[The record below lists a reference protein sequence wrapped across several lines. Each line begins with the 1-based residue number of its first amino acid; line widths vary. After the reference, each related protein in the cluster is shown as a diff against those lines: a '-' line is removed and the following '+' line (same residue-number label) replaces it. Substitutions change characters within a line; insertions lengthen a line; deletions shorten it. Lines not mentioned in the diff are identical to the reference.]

1 MNQVNLTGRLS
12 KDVELRY
19 TQSGKAVGTGSIAVT
34 RKFKSANG
42 ERETDF
48 INFTMWGKAV
58 ENFANFTHK
67 GSQVALS
74 GSWQVRNYEN
84 KDGQRVYVNE
94 LVADNFDLLESKS
107 QSQNQTSQPQNS
119 RSQQTGFNK
128 FAASGNTEIDISD
141 SDLPF

>member
-12 KDVELRY
+12 RDVELRY

-48 INFTMWGKAV
+48 INFTMWGKPV

-67 GSQVALS
+67 GSQVGLS

-107 QSQNQTSQPQNS
+107 QSQNQTAQPQNNKA
-119 RSQQTGFNK
+119 QQTGFNP
-128 FAASGNTEIDISD
+128 FNGNSNTEISD
-141 SDLPF
+141 EDLPF

>member
-48 INFTMWGKAV
+48 INFTMWGKTV

-67 GSQVALS
+67 GSQVGLS

-107 QSQNQTSQPQNS
+107 QSQNQTAQPQNNKT
-119 RSQQTGFNK
+119 QQTGFNPFK
-128 FAASGNTEIDISD
+128 SNSNTEISD
-141 SDLPF
+141 EELPF

>member
-12 KDVELRY
+12 RDVELRY

-48 INFTMWGKAV
+48 INFTMWGKTV

-67 GSQVALS
+67 GSQVGLS

-107 QSQNQTSQPQNS
+107 QSQNQTAQPQNS
-119 RSQQTGFNK
+119 KTQQTGFNP
-128 FAASGNTEIDISD
+128 FNGNSNTEISD
-141 SDLPF
+141 EDLPF

>member
-12 KDVELRY
+12 RDVELRY

-48 INFTMWGKAV
+48 INFTMWGKTV

-67 GSQVALS
+67 GSQVGLS

-107 QSQNQTSQPQNS
+107 QSQNQTAQPQNNKA
-119 RSQQTGFNK
+119 QQTGFNP
-128 FAASGNTEIDISD
+128 FNGTSNTEISD
-141 SDLPF
+141 EDLPF

>member
-12 KDVELRY
+12 RDVELRY

-48 INFTMWGKAV
+48 INFTMWGKTV

-67 GSQVALS
+67 GSLVGL
-74 GSWQVRNYEN
+74 GGEWQTRNYEN
-84 KDGQRVYVNE
+84 NAGQRVYVNE
-94 LVADNFDLLESKS
+94 LNANTFDLLEPRGEQP
-107 QSQNQTSQPQNS
+107 QSSQPNS
-119 RSQQTGFNK
+119 TNVADVNP
-128 FAASGNTEIDISD
+128 FASKGNSPLDISD
-141 SDLPF
+141 DDLPF

>member
-48 INFTMWGKAV
+48 INFTMWGKTV

-67 GSQVALS
+67 GSQVGLS
-74 GSWQVRNYEN
+74 GSWQVRDYEN
-84 KDGQRVYVNE
+84 KDGKRVYVNE

-119 RSQQTGFNK
+119 KSQQTGFNP
-128 FAASGNTEIDISD
+128 FNGNANTDISD
-141 SDLPF
+141 EDLPF